1 MGILLIA
8 TMSQFQLGIVTV
20 YNILCYVHRKGFSLT
35 CPKKICKSFH
45 MAESQEQSVM
55 LFSNR
60 GLFRLLWPLVIEQ
73 LLSVLVGVVDIFM
86 VAYVGEATVSGVSL
100 VDSVNYLFI
109 QVLFA
114 ITSGGTVVCAQFVG
128 ARDYESAGK
137 SGAQLA
143 LVSTA
148 GMLAVTL
155 VFFAAGP
162 HILAVIFG
170 AVESDVMENALI
182 YLYFTVASL
191 PFMALFYSAASVFRA
206 KGDTRLSMLAALF
219 MNVINVIGNAICIFG
234 LHMGVV
240 GVALPTLLARIAA
253 CVFMVWLL
261 QRPANDIRIRGIA
274 QFKPDGVLLRKI
286 LSIGLPNGAESALF
300 NVGKVLL
307 QSLVSTLGT
316 PSIAAYAVASSL
328 CTFLYIPGNALGAG
342 MTTVVGQCYG
352 AREPLQA
359 INYVKKLLILNYAM
373 LVVICTVMIAGV
385 HVWVGFYNLSAN
397 AVELAVGLI
406 VAHSIAMVI
415 WPTGFLFP
423 YYFRAVGK
431 AVFTMVV
438 AVSTMAILRVGLAY
452 LFVAGMGMN
461 LLWVWYAM
469 FVDWF
474 ARTVIYLVAFRREC
488 TKVKGHA

>member
-1 MGILLIA
+1 MPR
-8 TMSQFQLGIVTV
+8 FRLGNVID
-20 YNILCYVHRKGFSLT
+20 YNILRNVYWKGSIFRHLEKFSRL
-35 CPKKICKSFH
+35 IFA
-45 MAESQEQSVM
+45 MESSGQQSVE

-73 LLSVLVGVVDIFM
+73 LLSVLVGVIDIFM
-86 VAYVGEATVSGVSL
+86 VAYVGEATVSGVAL

-109 QVLFA
+109 QVIFA
-114 ITSGGTVVCAQFVG
+114 VTAGGTVVCAQFVG
-128 ARDYESAGK
+128 ARDYVSAGK

-148 GMLAVTL
+148 TMFVVAL
-155 VFFAAGP
+155 VFFIAGP
-162 HILAVIFG
+162 QILSAIFG
-170 AVESDVMENALI
+170 SVEPDVMESALI

-206 KGDTRLSMLAALF
+206 KGETRLSMLAALF

-240 GVALPTLLARIAA
+240 GVALPTLLSRMAA
-253 CVFMVWLL
+253 SVLMVWLL
-261 QRPANDIRIRGIA
+261 QRPSNSLRVQGIG
-274 QFKPDGVLLRKI
+274 QFKPDYVILRKI
-286 LSIGLPNGAESALF
+286 LSIGLPNGVESGLF

-316 PSIAAYAVASSL
+316 PSIAAYAVATSL
-328 CTFLYIPGNALGAG
+328 CTFFYIPGNAFGAG
-342 MTTVVGQCYG
+342 LTTVVGQCYG
-352 AREPLQA
+352 AKEPLQA
-359 INYVKKLLILNYAM
+359 VGYTKKLLALNYALAAVLSVIM
-373 LVVICTVMIAGV
+373 LAGV
-385 HVWVGFYNLSAN
+385 HVWVGFYNLSPEASD
-397 AVELAVGLI
+397 LAVGLV
-406 VAHSIAMVI
+406 VAHSFAMAV

-438 AVSTMAILRVGLAY
+438 AVATMAILRVGLAY
-452 LFVAGMGMN
+452 LFVAGMHMN

-469 FVDWF
+469 IVDWC

-488 TKVKGHA
+488 RKARGSA